1 MGSYPWICLN
11 RSLAHQ
17 EAGRG
22 EFYHREPSPWL
33 CIPVVLLTWVSPEH
47 LLHCRRIPAPLW
59 MEEQTGGF
67 RSGTVLAVHVGLGDG
82 VGSQARPPR
91 GVCARRRSSS
101 AVWKRRWMVTGGSS
115 HRGASRAPWEAALR
129 GWRSCCSVGSPR
141 GCGRGSGVA
150 PLSRC
155 LFLCGSGSAAPAG
168 SVLPRPCPSLGGP
181 AASEK

>member
-1 MGSYPWICLN
+1 MIPGFALTEAWHTRRQGEENFTTGNLHLGCASLWCCSPGSALSTFCSAGGSQLLFGW
-11 RSLAHQ
+11 RSK
-17 EAGRG
+17 
-22 EFYHREPSPWL
+22 
-33 CIPVVLLTWVSPEH
+33 
-47 LLHCRRIPAPLW
+47 LW
-59 MEEQTGGF
+59 GF

-101 AVWKRRWMVTGGSS
+101 AVWKRRRMVTGGSS

-155 LFLCGSGSAAPAG
+155 LFLPGSGSAAPAG